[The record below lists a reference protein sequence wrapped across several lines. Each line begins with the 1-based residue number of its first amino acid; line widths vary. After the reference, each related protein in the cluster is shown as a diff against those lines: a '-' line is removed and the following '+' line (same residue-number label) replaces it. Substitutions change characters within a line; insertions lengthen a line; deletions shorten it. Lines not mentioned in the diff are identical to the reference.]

1 MTTFEVLNERHF
13 YVNVT
18 DLFHF
23 ESLAFSTPIVLR
35 AAFVPTLSVLSIVG
49 NVFVVEATGS
59 RQQFEKTRSNG
70 SKRSSALLRSNR

>member
-35 AAFVPTLSVLSIVG
+35 AAFVPTLSVLGIVG
-49 NVFVVEATGS
+49 NRG
-59 RQQFEKTRSNG
+59 RGNG
-70 SKRSSALLRSNR
+70 Q